1 MTRPPRSQSPA
12 PNIVPA
18 PINFQSPVAVK
29 VSQVASPLVAAATPP
44 PAVKS
49 PLLDDLVISR
59 LDQLMTS
66 LTLNENPS
74 GLNISLDTE
83 MDLLSPHL

>member
-1 MTRPPRSQSPA
+1 MTRPPRSQS
-12 PNIVPA
+12 PA

-29 VSQVASPLVAAATPP
+29 VSQGVSPLVAAATPP

-49 PLLDDLVISR
+49 PQLDELVISR

-74 GLNISLDTE
+74 GLNISLDAE